1 MREYSSATIAI
12 PGAAQAKELR
22 RHQGIPGVEIMP
34 DGELFVCFY
43 ANTEPGEGPGNY
55 AVIARSSD
63 GGLSWRE
70 VNVVVPPPG
79 AERVFDPVL
88 WRSPDGVLHL
98 FYAQGASDG
107 LHKPFDGRA
116 GVWTAE
122 LLEYDAEKTVWS
134 ATRRI
139 ADGVMMNKPEALA
152 SGSWVLPVALWSIY
166 PEKEFADLKGKYRPN
181 LLVTRDKGKTFHF
194 ILGPDVPERTY
205 DEHVMIERGDK
216 SWLVVVRTKRG
227 ARAVTTTDHGDS
239 YSPVFTPFAGGADSR
254 FALRRLKSG
263 RLCLITHAVPEAC
276 PGENWKPSR
285 ASLSVWLSEDDGA
298 TWRGRLMLEERP
310 GVSYPDFTEDA
321 AGNICAV
328 YDRNRV
334 KGHGQVW
341 FARFTEADVLAGAFV
356 TPGSFPGI
364 LVSAFPFKP

>member
-1 MREYSSATIAI
+1 MSGYASATIGA
-12 PGAAQAKELR
+12 PGPAQERELR

-55 AVIARSSD
+55 AVVARSSD

-70 VNVVVPPPG
+70 VSVVVPPVP
-79 AERVFDPVL
+79 ERVFDPVL
-88 WRSPDGVLHL
+88 WRSPDGVLRL
-98 FYAQGASDG
+98 FYAQGGSDG

-116 GVWTAE
+116 GVWTAH
-122 LLEYDAEKTVWS
+122 LIEYDAEKTVWS
-134 ATRRI
+134 APRRI
-139 ADGVMMNKPEALA
+139 SDGVMMNKPEVLA
-152 SGSWVLPVALWSIY
+152 DGAWLLPVALWSIY

-181 LLVTRDKGKTFHF
+181 LLVTRDRGESFEF

-205 DEHVMIERGDK
+205 DEHVAVERRDG
-216 SWLVVVRTKRG
+216 SWLVAVRTRRG
-227 ARAVTTTDHGDS
+227 ARAVVTNDRGRN
-239 YSPVFTPFAGGADSR
+239 YSGVFTPFAGGADSR

-263 RLCLITHAVPEAC
+263 KWCLVTHAVPEPC

-285 ASLSVWLSEDDGA
+285 CNLAVWLSEDEGA
-298 TWRGRLMLEERP
+298 SWRGRLMLDEHA

-321 AGNICAV
+321 AGNIYIA
-328 YDRNRV
+328 YDRTRI

-341 FARFTEADVLAGAFV
+341 LAKITEADILAGAFV

-364 LVSAFPFKP
+364 LVDAFPFKP

>member
-1 MREYSSATIAI
+1 MSGYSSASITA

-55 AVIARSSD
+55 AVISRSSD
-63 GGLSWRE
+63 GGRSWRE
-70 VNVVVPPPG
+70 VSVVVPPG
-79 AERVFDPVL
+79 NERVFDPVL
-88 WRSPDGVLHL
+88 WRSPDNVLHL

-122 LLEYDAEKTVWS
+122 LAEYDGEKTVWS
-134 ATRRI
+134 APRRI
-139 ADGVMMNKPEALA
+139 ADGVMMNKPEVLA
-152 SGSWVLPVALWSIY
+152 DGSWLLPVALWSIY
-166 PEKEFADLKGKYRPN
+166 PAKEQVDLKGKYRPN
-181 LLVTRDKGKTFHF
+181 ILVTRDRGASFDL

-205 DEHVMIERGDK
+205 DEHVVVEKRDG
-216 SWLVVVRTKRG
+216 SWLVAVRTRRG
-227 ARAVTTTDHGDS
+227 ARAVVTNDRGKS
-239 YSPVFTPFAGGADSR
+239 YSPVFTPFAGGVDSR

-263 RLCLITHAVPEAC
+263 KLCLVTHAVPEPCA
-276 PGENWKPSR
+276 GENWKAPR
-285 ASLSVWLSEDDGA
+285 ANLAVWLSEDDGVS
-298 TWRGRLMLEERP
+298 WRGRLMLDEHA

-321 AGNICAV
+321 AENIYVA
-328 YDRNRV
+328 YDRDRV

-341 FARFTEADVLAGAFV
+341 LAKVTEADIMAGAFV
-356 TPGSFPGI
+356 TPGSTPGI
-364 LVSAFPFKP
+364 LVDAFPFKP